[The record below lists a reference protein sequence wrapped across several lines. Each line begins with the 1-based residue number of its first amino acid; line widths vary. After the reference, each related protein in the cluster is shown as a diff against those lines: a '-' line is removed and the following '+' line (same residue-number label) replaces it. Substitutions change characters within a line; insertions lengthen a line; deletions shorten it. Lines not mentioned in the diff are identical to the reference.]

1 MRKKKLIPFLIVLVI
16 VVIVILMLVF
26 RSVSDKR
33 LLNMPEDELYMQMS
47 ELDSEQLINII
58 NRLEKKY
65 PTMEEKTRLIPL
77 FTALIE
83 KADNFS
89 VEQLIDLISEK
100 KTLSGIDS
108 AFVEMYTINEY
119 DASKLLALLDDSDIA
134 DETKDYIVSIGD
146 FSAEELVE
154 IFRMYDS
161 QISVTAIKRL
171 AAVAPDKLAN
181 LVEESTSS
189 DHEEVSDEKN
199 RAICLA
205 IAGYYEDCT
214 NKEEADVVREQF
226 APVLKQFYEQSN
238 SELVQDEAIYALGRI
253 CDNEWFAWIIDNN
266 SINKYTKI
274 SVIERNFK
282 MLKAM
287 VESTKSEEEIS
298 SVIKAMKLHPLLDI
312 GESLQI
318 AIDKGTLPKSDELE
332 SLIAFIQKEG
342 IKAVDKYDK

>member
-16 VVIVILMLVF
+16 VVIGILMLVF

-33 LLNMPEDELYMQMS
+33 LLNIPEDELYMQMS
-47 ELDSEQLINII
+47 ELDSEQLINRI

-65 PTMEEKTRLIPL
+65 PTMEEKARLLPL

-89 VEQLIDLISEK
+89 AEQLIDLISEK

-189 DHEEVSDEKN
+189 DHEDVSDEKN

-226 APVLKQFYEQSN
+226 APVLKQFYEQSD

-287 VESTKSEEEIS
+287 VESAKSEEEIS

-332 SLIAFIQKEG
+332 SLIEFIQKEG